1 MLGTSALQMLG
12 VEAQSYGKAAVV
24 GQHGELEHAV
34 ATTVEDFGRAI
45 RETIGGTQWISSVSK
60 RCGPGTP
67 VDVPLAC
74 KDELWVRSHY
84 DTFTVMVPDAPLPDE
99 IVVILAVASRGRIH
113 ARLGG
118 LTRDEALQRRQQ
130 KST

>member
-1 MLGTSALQMLG
+1 
-12 VEAQSYGKAAVV
+12 
-24 GQHGELEHAV
+24 
-34 ATTVEDFGRAI
+34 
-45 RETIGGTQWISSVSK
+45 
-60 RCGPGTP
+60 
-67 VDVPLAC
+67 
-74 KDELWVRSHY
+74 
-84 DTFTVMVPDAPLPDE
+84 MVPDAPLPDE